1 MVAMGGRAAEDLVFG
16 EFSTG
21 ASNDIQQATKLAWS
35 MVTHYGMSAK
45 LGPVHLDGGDEQV
58 FLGRDIGVDR
68 NYGEDTAE
76 IIDDEVQG
84 IIRGHYAKTKR
95 LLTDNLDKLH
105 LLAKRLIETETV
117 EGDDLR
123 RLLAASPA

>member
-1 MVAMGGRAAEDLVFG
+1 
-16 EFSTG
+16 
-21 ASNDIQQATKLAWS
+21 
-35 MVTHYGMSAK
+35 
-45 LGPVHLDGGDEQV
+45 
-58 FLGRDIGVDR
+58 
-68 NYGEDTAE
+68 
-76 IIDDEVQG
+76 VQG